1 MKHCKVLQTKLPD
14 WIGWPFGVLHALF
27 LIFAISELI
36 HMLMLPVSFS
46 K

>member
-1 MKHCKVLQTKLPD
+1 MKLWKVLQAKLPD

-27 LIFAISELI
+27 LIFAISEVI
-36 HMLMLPVSFS
+36 HMLMLHVSFP